1 MMKKRISTA
10 ALGGALVLLASAFG
24 GAQAQSVERADLA
37 ILNDHLHVHKVFV
50 VDARGEQH
58 QLGFVG
64 HDQLK
69 TFDIP
74 AQIELMGPY
83 RIAFQQYLP
92 LAGVGV
98 SAEAPPFKVTPVL
111 SPLANETVTIVVGG
125 DVYLSTVEVGASRLT
140 AARP

>member
-1 MMKKRISTA
+1 MIKRTISG
-10 ALGGALVLLASAFG
+10 ALGGALLLLASFG
-24 GAQAQSVERADLA
+24 GLRAQSVELADVA

-69 TFDIP
+69 MFDVP
-74 AQIELMGPY
+74 ADIERMGAY
-83 RIAFQQYLP
+83 RIALQQYLP
-92 LAGVGV
+92 HAGIGV
-98 SAEAPPFKVTPVL
+98 PADAPPMKVTTVL
-111 SPLANETVTIVVGG
+111 SPLAAETVTIVVGPENH
-125 DVYLSTVEVGASRLT
+125 LSTVEVGTSRRT

>member
-1 MMKKRISTA
+1 MKKRTSSA
-10 ALGGALVLLASAFG
+10 ALGGALILLASSFG

-64 HDQLK
+64 HDELK
-69 TFDIP
+69 TFDVP
-74 AQIELMGPY
+74 AEIEQLGAY
-83 RIAFQQYLP
+83 RVALQQYLP
-92 LAGVGV
+92 LAGLGV
-98 SAEAPPFKVTPVL
+98 TADAPPYKVTPVL
-111 SPLANETVTIVVGG
+111 SPLTNETVTIVVGAELN
-125 DVYLSTVEVGASRLT
+125 LSTVEVGASRLS